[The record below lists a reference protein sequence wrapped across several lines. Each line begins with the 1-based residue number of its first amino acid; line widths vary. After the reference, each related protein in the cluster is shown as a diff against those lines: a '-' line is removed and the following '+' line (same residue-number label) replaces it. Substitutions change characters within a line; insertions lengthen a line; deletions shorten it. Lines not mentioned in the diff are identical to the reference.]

1 MTLTSKEYINDV
13 LENLS
18 NIHPDKTEFL
28 QTVNEFLPALEGYL
42 DENPE
47 IQEYNLLELIVEPE
61 RVVKFRVPWQDD
73 EGKWQ
78 VNRGI
83 RVQFNS
89 ALGPY
94 KGGIRFNPTV
104 NESIIRFLGFEQI
117 FKNGLTGLPI
127 GGGKGGSDFNPK
139 GKSNAEIMRFCQSF
153 MNELQK
159 HIGPDTDVPAGDMG
173 VSGREIG
180 YLYGQYKRLN
190 SYTPGV
196 LTGKPLE
203 IWGSLGRTEATG
215 HGAVYFVQNALE
227 DRGDSFEGK
236 KVVVSGSG
244 NVANHAVKKAHELGA
259 TVIAM
264 SDSNG
269 YVYDSTGIDID
280 LIMDIKQDH
289 TNSIKQYL
297 DEHGDAEFYK
307 GKSVWSINQ
316 NYDIALPCATQNEID
331 EDLANSVV
339 SSGVKIVAEG
349 ANMPVKDQAIKVFK
363 DNEILH
369 CPGKATNAGG
379 VAVSALEMSQNSQRL
394 VWSFEEVD
402 EKTKE
407 LMQDIYKLSS
417 ETAEKYGHPNDLA
430 LGANIAGFDRVAK
443 AMLAQGLV

>member
-1 MTLTSKEYINDV
+1 MAVTSKEYINEV

-28 QTVNEFLPALEGYL
+28 QTVNEFLPALESYL

-47 IQEYNLLELIVEPE
+47 IQEHNLLELIVEPE
-61 RVVKFRVPWQDD
+61 RIVKFRIPWQDD

-83 RVQFNS
+83 RVQYNS

-94 KGGIRFNPTV
+94 KGGIRFTPSV

-117 FKNGLTGLPI
+117 FKNSLTGLPI
-127 GGGKGGSDFNPK
+127 GGGKGGSDFDPK
-139 GKSNAEIMRFCQSF
+139 GKSDTEIMRFCQSF
-153 MNELQK
+153 MTELQK

-173 VSGREIG
+173 VGGREIG

-203 IWGSLGRTEATG
+203 FWGSLGRTEATG
-215 HGAVYFVQNALE
+215 HGTVYFVQNALE
-227 DRGDSFEGK
+227 DQGESFEGK

-244 NVANHAVKKAHELGA
+244 NVASYAVKKAHELEA
-259 TVIAM
+259 TVIAI

-269 YVYDSTGIDID
+269 YIYDANGIDID
-280 LIMDIKQDH
+280 VIMDIKKDH
-289 TNSIKQYL
+289 SNSIEQYL
-297 DEHGDAEFYK
+297 EEHSDAEFFE
-307 GKSVWSINQ
+307 GESIWSIDQ
-316 NYDIALPCATQNEID
+316 EYDVALPCATQNEID
-331 EDLANSVV
+331 EELANQII

-349 ANMPVKDQAIKVFK
+349 ANMPANDQAIQVFK
-363 DNEILH
+363 DNKIVY
-369 CPGKATNAGG
+369 CPGKAANAGG

-394 VWSFEEVD
+394 VWSFDEVD

-407 LMQDIYKLSS
+407 IIQDIYKISS
-417 ETAEKYGHPNDLA
+417 ETAKKYGDPNNLA

>member
-1 MTLTSKEYINDV
+1 MTVTSKEYINEV

-28 QTVNEFLPALEGYL
+28 QTVNEFLPALEAYL

-47 IQEYNLLELIVEPE
+47 IQEHNLLELIVEPE

-83 RVQFNS
+83 RVQYNS

-117 FKNGLTGLPI
+117 FKNALTGLPI

-153 MNELQK
+153 MTELQK

-173 VSGREIG
+173 VGGREIG

-190 SYTPGV
+190 NYTPGV

-203 IWGSLGRTEATG
+203 FWGSLGRTEATG
-215 HGAVYFVQNALE
+215 HGTVYFVQNALE
-227 DRGDSFEGK
+227 DQGESFEDQ
-236 KVVVSGSG
+236 KVIVSGAG
-244 NVANHAVKKAHELGA
+244 NVASYAVKKAHELGA
-259 TVIAM
+259 TVIAI

-269 YVYDSTGIDID
+269 YIYDSKGIDID
-280 LIMDIKQDH
+280 VIMDIKKDH
-289 TNSIKQYL
+289 SNSIEQYL
-297 DEHGDAEFYK
+297 EEHSDAEFFEDE
-307 GKSVWSINQ
+307 SIWSIDQ
-316 NYDIALPCATQNEID
+316 QYDIALPSATQNEID
-331 EDLANSVV
+331 ENLANNIV

-349 ANMPVKDQAIKVFK
+349 ANMPANDQAIQVFK
-363 DNEILH
+363 DNNIVY
-369 CPGKATNAGG
+369 CPGKAANAGG
-379 VAVSALEMSQNSQRL
+379 VAVSAFEMSQNSQRL

-407 LMQDIYKLSS
+407 IIQDIYKVSS
-417 ETAEKYGHPNDLA
+417 ETAEKYGDPNDLA